1 MEQEIR
7 LRREDLEWRELEGEI
22 VVLDLRR
29 STYLAVN
36 RVGALLWP
44 RLLGGVTRDALV
56 QAVVDDFGLA
66 RSEAESDVSAFL
78 QELRDQELLIE
89 ET

>member
-1 MEQEIR
+1 MARQIR
-7 LRREDLEWRELEGEI
+7 LRQDELEWREIEGEI

-44 RLLGGVTRDALV
+44 QLEAGTTRSALV
-56 QAVVDDFGLA
+56 QIVVDEFGLERA
-66 RSEAESDVSAFL
+66 IAERDVDDFL
-78 QELRDQELLIE
+78 QELGDQALLIGK
-89 ET
+89 T

>member
-1 MEQEIR
+1 LEQEIR

-44 RLLGGVTRDALV
+44 RLLDGATHNDLV
-56 QAVVDDFGLA
+56 QTLVDDFGLA
-66 RSEAESDVSAFL
+66 SSEAESDVSAFL
-78 QELRDQELLIE
+78 QDLREQELLIE
-89 ET
+89 GT